1 MIPVTNANS
10 GTARPAGVDDYE
22 QEQEK
27 KMIYLDYNATTP
39 LCDQACEAML
49 PYLDRHFGN
58 PSSVHAAGR
67 EARAAI
73 DDARDKLAK
82 LLGAKTHE
90 LIFTSGGTESCNL
103 AVLGL
108 ARCSMSRGGHV
119 ISNKAEHHA
128 VLKTLEHLE
137 KHESFEVTWLG
148 VSERGI
154 VNLDQLAAA
163 IRPETRLV
171 SIMTANN
178 ETGVIQPMRQI
189 SEICRERGVLLH
201 SDMVQS
207 FGKIDID
214 LSLVDVASFAAH
226 KFYGPKG
233 AGLLFLRSGL
243 SIQPIMF
250 GGAHENERRP
260 GTENVAAIA
269 GMAAAAEWTLRG
281 RGGSPNRPDDWGQ
294 TPVPG
299 AADEQEREK
308 ALRDEL
314 GGRVTQI
321 FSEAQQNGDPVSRL
335 ANTLNVSFPGFD
347 SETLLMALDLEG
359 VCASSGS
366 ACMVGSVV
374 ASHVLLAMGL
384 PTERASSA
392 VRFSLGKQ
400 ITAEEI
406 DHAADAIARIF
417 ERLAKTKTKSDAYA
431 VA

>member
-1 MIPVTNANS
+1 
-10 GTARPAGVDDYE
+10 
-22 QEQEK
+22 
-27 KMIYLDYNATTP
+27 MIYLDYNATTP
-39 LCDQACEAML
+39 MCDQARAAML

-67 EARAAI
+67 EARAGI
-73 DDARDKLAK
+73 DDARDKLAS
-82 LLGAKTHE
+82 LLHAKPHE

-108 ARCSMSRGGHV
+108 ARCRSSRGGHV

-128 VLKTLEHLE
+128 VLNALEYLE
-137 KHESFEVTWLG
+137 KHEGFEVTWLN
-148 VSERGI
+148 VSRQGI
-154 VNLDQLAAA
+154 IDLDQLADS

-171 SIMTANN
+171 SIMSANN
-178 ETGVIQPMRQI
+178 ETGVIQPMHEI
-189 SEICRERGVLLH
+189 SEICRTKGVLLH
-201 SDMVQS
+201 IDMVQS
-207 FGKIDID
+207 FGKIDTD
-214 LSLVDVASFAAH
+214 PAGTGLVDAASFAAH

-260 GTENVAAIA
+260 GTENVADIA
-269 GMAAAAEWTLRG
+269 GMAAAAEFVAQEQEKKHEHERKLRDQLW
-281 RGGSPNRPDDWGQ
+281 RRIAQSF
-294 TPVPG
+294 PG
-299 AADEQEREK
+299 ALRNGEAADC
-308 ALRDEL
+308 
-314 GGRVTQI
+314 
-321 FSEAQQNGDPVSRL
+321 L

-347 SETLLMALDLEG
+347 SETMLMALDLEG

-384 PTERASSA
+384 PMERASSA
-392 VRFSLGKQ
+392 IRFSLGKQ
-400 ITAEEI
+400 TTAEEI
-406 DHAADAIARIF
+406 DRATDAIDRIF
-417 ERLAKTKTKSDAYA
+417 NRLAKTKTKSSSAYA